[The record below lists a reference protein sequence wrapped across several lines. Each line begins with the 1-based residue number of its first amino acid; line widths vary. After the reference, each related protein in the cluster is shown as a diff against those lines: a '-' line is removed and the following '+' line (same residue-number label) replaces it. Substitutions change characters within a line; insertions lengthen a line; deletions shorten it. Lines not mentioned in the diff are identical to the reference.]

1 MAYDLII
8 ESIIFTFGEQR
19 NMTQD
24 HIPTR
29 LVSTENKVTLE
40 QWRALLAVIDAGGY
54 AKAAEML
61 NKSQSAVSYAI
72 SQLEQALGVKVF
84 QLQGRKAVA
93 SAAGELLYRRAKQLL
108 AQAERLEK
116 SAGCL
121 SVQVEPLVKIAA
133 DIIIPPAV
141 VLQCLAIFAQDF
153 PDTRVEVFETVLSG
167 TEDALLQ
174 RQVDLAIGERVPT
187 GFMGEKLVTVVMH
200 GVSSPDHPL
209 QHLGRAI
216 NYEDMRQHRQI
227 IVRDSGQYRRRT
239 EGWQEADQRW
249 TVSHIK
255 TSLDAIRQGLGYA
268 WIPDSYTHDDIMSG
282 RLQYLPVEIGAIRE
296 VTTYLTFADRDF
308 AGPATR
314 RLAEILKQHLP
325 KFCSNCT
332 ERQV

>member
-1 MAYDLII
+1 M
-8 ESIIFTFGEQR
+8 
-19 NMTQD
+19 MQD
-24 HIPTR
+24 QTPTR
-29 LVSTENKVTLE
+29 VVTTENKVTLE

-54 AKAAEML
+54 AKAAELL

-72 SQLEQALGVKVF
+72 SQLESALGVKVF

-108 AQAERLEK
+108 EQAEQLEK

-133 DIIIPPAV
+133 DIIIPTEL
-141 VLQCLAIFAQDF
+141 VLRCLAIFAEDF
-153 PDTRVEVFETVLSG
+153 SDTRVEVFESVLSG

-174 RQVDLAIGERVPT
+174 RQVDLAIGGRVPT
-187 GFMGEKLVTVVMH
+187 GFMGEKLVTVIMR
-200 GVSSPDHPL
+200 GVSSPEHPL
-209 QHLGRAI
+209 QHLGRPISA
-216 NYEDMRQHRQI
+216 EDMRRHRQI

-255 TSLDAIRQGLGYA
+255 TSLEAIRLGLGYA
-268 WIPDSYTHDDIMSG
+268 WLPEAYIHEDINSG
-282 RLQYLPVEIGAIRE
+282 RLKYLPVEVGAMRE

-314 RLAEILKQHLP
+314 RLAEILKLYLP
-325 KFCSNCT
+325 AMCGTCSLR
-332 ERQV
+332 E